1 MAKKTNKQDT
11 IVISKDKLLKGIGIT
26 VGVLL
31 IIILCFVASSK
42 NTENYSEKSTTEE
55 SSGEDILQLAIKQA
69 GEVNEDER
77 TAPNQITIDEY
88 LNLYKGSEEVLVLL
102 SRPTCQYCQIAKP
115 IIENLIYEYNIK
127 INYLNTDELGEDGNS
142 KLISSDEYFAEGYG
156 TPILLLVGNGKIIN
170 QVDGLTTRDEYISF
184 FKENGFMG

>member
-31 IIILCFVASSK
+31 IIILCFVTSSK

-69 GEVNEDER
+69 GEVSEDER

-102 SRPTCQYCQIAKP
+102 SRPTCQYCQIATP

-170 QVDGLTTRDEYISF
+170 QVDGLTTRDEYINF

>member
-88 LNLYKGSEEVLVLL
+88 LNLY
-102 SRPTCQYCQIAKP
+102 
-115 IIENLIYEYNIK
+115 NLN
-127 INYLNTDELGEDGNS
+127 
-142 KLISSDEYFAEGYG
+142 
-156 TPILLLVGNGKIIN
+156 
-170 QVDGLTTRDEYISF
+170 
-184 FKENGFMG
+184 

>member
-102 SRPTCQYCQIAKP
+102 SRPTCQYCQIATP

-170 QVDGLTTRDEYISF
+170 QVDGLTTRDEYINF